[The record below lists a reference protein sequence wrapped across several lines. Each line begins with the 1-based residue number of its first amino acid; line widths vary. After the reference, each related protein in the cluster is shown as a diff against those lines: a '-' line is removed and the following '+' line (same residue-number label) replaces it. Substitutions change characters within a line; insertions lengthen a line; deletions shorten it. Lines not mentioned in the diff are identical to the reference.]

1 MRAVVVDRI
10 NASPVKVGTFRANAF
25 RSLGY
30 EVLEVDSDTE
40 QTIVKTILDFNPR
53 FVVVN
58 KGMGL
63 RNEDMAEIGKH
74 TIMVYYYMD
83 GVVRRRNISMAN
95 FPIRF
100 TAWDTGCKNGE
111 LNATQLFEAY
121 DPETYFPLDVEKKYD
136 VVFLGTAK
144 FGNRRRFLTGVEVF
158 SGVWNEEHNLITNQT
173 RVNIHV
179 NNKGGNGSDRI
190 FKVMGSG
197 GFLLCQYSDD
207 IPKLFTIGE
216 DLDVFHTKEEMDAK
230 IKYYLE
236 NEEERERMAL
246 NGLNTVRTKYT
257 RKQWA
262 EVICKRVEEY
272 EKENR

>member
-1 MRAVVVDRI
+1 MK
-10 NASPVKVGTFRANAF
+10 ASPVKIGICRSNSFRA
-25 RSLGY
+25 LGH
-30 EVLEVDSDTE
+30 EVLEVDSDLE

-58 KGMGL
+58 KGIGL

-74 TIMVYYYMD
+74 TIMVYNYMD
-83 GVVRRRNISMAN
+83 GVVRRRNLSMAN
-95 FPIRF
+95 FPLRF
-100 TAWDTGCKNGE
+100 TEWQTLGNSE
-111 LNATQLFEAY
+111 LKAEILFASY

-144 FGNRRRFLTGVEVF
+144 FGNRRSFLTGVEVF